1 LPWIPGA
8 IACALREEEE
18 KEKGRERYGDDGV
31 RVRDDHVD
39 EEEED

>member
-18 KEKGRERYGDDGV
+18 KEKGRERDGDDGV
-31 RVRDDHVD
+31 GVRDDHVD